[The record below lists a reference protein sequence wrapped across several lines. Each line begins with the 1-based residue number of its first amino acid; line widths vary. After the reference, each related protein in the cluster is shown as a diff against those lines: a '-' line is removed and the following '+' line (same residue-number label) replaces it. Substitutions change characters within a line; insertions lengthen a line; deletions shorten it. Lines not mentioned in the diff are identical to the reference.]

1 MHTRIKSQ
9 SRLRT
14 NTITPGIRA
23 GLLALLLAIMTAG
36 SAWAAQEKPS
46 PASIAPASPTS
57 PASAILSPTGGL
69 MQIEETL
76 PVSMNDDMGI
86 LTFVLPGGAE
96 NLQISV
102 PGHTIA
108 RWTSTPQSL
117 ERKGNLAHI
126 RNALNA
132 EINQANG
139 KLAAV
144 KAQRALWETPPGSSS
159 YQDLTQREKRQ
170 SSAIPELV
178 IEQAN
183 LESLV
188 SVLRQQLDQMPLS
201 PEMGQRITIALR
213 KPVTAKQLKVAY
225 SYQLNNCGWRPVYS
239 FDARTGSGKGDE
251 TSVRL
256 MAEIWQL
263 SGVDWSDTQLTL
275 ISRGE
280 GPREPANLGKWVVD
294 SQAPAP
300 QPIRAARKAM
310 APAAMTLSAEA
321 DAAPVAPPVVHDG
334 SAVFARW
341 SLTVRGLPEGRSRLL
356 IVEDMWKT
364 PLQWLARP
372 IVGDS
377 RVWLMGKY
385 SLPAEQSWPEGAAE
399 FCVDGQ
405 GVGQGFF
412 TPRGGEA
419 TLYFG
424 PDPRVYVNVIVNSKR
439 RGESG
444 FIEKSRTWTWAWTYV
459 LTNLHKDAINVRVER
474 PMPMIVDQGVSVS
487 YNDSPAS
494 QQVPDE
500 QMLLWN
506 IEVPGNGKAEIKHSV
521 SITSSKE
528 MPMLT
533 DIP

>member
-1 MHTRIKSQ
+1 MHTKIKSQ
-9 SRLRT
+9 IKIR
-14 NTITPGIRA
+14 NDAAAPGIKA
-23 GLLALLLAIMTAG
+23 VLLALVLALMTAG
-36 SAWAAQEKPS
+36 SAWAAQEKTS
-46 PASIAPASPTS
+46 SASIAPISPASPI
-57 PASAILSPTGGL
+57 SAILSPSGGSV
-69 MQIEETL
+69 QVEETL
-76 PVSMNDDMGI
+76 PVLMDDDMGI
-86 LTFVLPGGAE
+86 LSFVLPDDAE

-117 ERKGNLAHI
+117 ERRGHLAQL
-126 RNALNA
+126 RADLNA

-144 KAQRALWETPPGSSS
+144 KAQLALWETPPSSSS

-170 SSAIPELV
+170 GSAIPELV
-178 IEQAN
+178 IERAN

-188 SVLRQQLDQMPLS
+188 DVLRKQLDLMPLS

-213 KPVTAKQLKVAY
+213 KPVAAKQLKVAY

-239 FDARTGSGKGDE
+239 FDAKTGNSKSNE

-263 SGVDWSDTQLTL
+263 SGIDWSNTQLTL

-280 GPREPANLGKWVVD
+280 GPREPANLRKWVVD
-294 SQAPAP
+294 SQAPIP
-300 QPIRAARKAM
+300 QPAAPLR
-310 APAAMTLSAEA
+310 AMTREAKVMSAQV
-321 DAAPVAPPVVHDG
+321 DVALAKPLVEHDG

-341 SLTVRGLPEGRSRLL
+341 NLAVRGLPEGRSRLL
-356 IVEDMWKT
+356 IVEDTWKT
-364 PLQWLARP
+364 PLQWLVRP
-372 IVGDS
+372 RVGDS

-385 SLPAEQSWPEGAAE
+385 SLPPEQSWPDGSAE
-399 FCVDGQ
+399 FSVDGQ

-424 PDPRVYVNVIVNSKR
+424 PDPRVHVNVIVNSKR

-459 LTNLHKDAINVRVER
+459 LTNLHKDAITVRVER

-500 QMLLWN
+500 HMLLWN
-506 IEVPGNGKAEIKHSV
+506 IEVPGDGKAEIKHSV

-528 MPMLT
+528 IPMLT